1 MYSFQFLQKMIA
13 EHKINEI
20 SSNYPK
26 EMYDPHGYTEFDF
39 EESIRRRCT
48 YIDQNTVYIDQ
59 NIENVSNTS
68 VSDECSIN
76 INRKDSENNLN
87 KGVKRKSR
95 WDQQQD
101 NNTTPIY

>member
-13 EHKINEI
+13 EHKIDEI

-48 YIDQNTVYIDQ
+48 YIDQN
-59 NIENVSNTS
+59 IENVSNTIAS

-76 INRKDSENNLN
+76 INRKESEQNLT

>member
-13 EHKINEI
+13 EHKIDEI

-48 YIDQNTVYIDQ
+48 YIDQN
-59 NIENVSNTS
+59 IENVSNTIAS

-76 INRKDSENNLN
+76 INRKESEQNLT

-95 WDQQQD
+95 WDQQQY